1 MEIGF
6 FNSRQYASIESD
18 LSAELSTFRHLSSAL
33 MAQSGQIEQ
42 QKILRVFKL
51 INLLQ
56 GNIGK
61 PVHRLAELLETDER
75 TIYRYFKLLEAL
87 GFVVVKEFS
96 KYKIQERPE
105 YLPSA
110 STYST
115 FSSEENQWLKGL
127 IESQGKG
134 NLLKDAVLQKLQLK
148 SEVKQGTEQLFKANL
163 GRQVDLIG
171 QGIAGKKQIWLKE
184 YYSLSS
190 DTVSDRLVEP
200 VGFTSDYEHIHAFE
214 VESKTMKM
222 FKIERIGEVILASG
236 SWKFESK
243 HELPAQALFGFTG
256 KGKFSVKLKLSKK
269 AYQLMLEEHPSA
281 RPYMQIKN
289 RNQFYFQGE
298 IPQLPGLARF
308 ILGLPG
314 EVKVEEGE
322 EMKAYL
328 KEQMEKSNF

>member
-1 MEIGF
+1 
-6 FNSRQYASIESD
+6 
-18 LSAELSTFRHLSSAL
+18 

-56 GNIGK
+56 GTIGK

-105 YLPSA
+105 YLPGT

-134 NLLKDAVLQKLQLK
+134 NLLKDSILQKLQLK
-148 SEVKQGTEQLFKANL
+148 SEVKQGSEHLFKAHL

-171 QGIAGKKQIWLKE
+171 QAMTLKRRVWLKE

-190 DTVSDRLVEP
+190 DSVSDRLVEP
-200 VGFTSDYEHIHAFE
+200 VGFGSDYEHIHAFE
-214 VESKTMKM
+214 VESKSMKM
-222 FKIERIGEVILASG
+222 FKIERIGEVVIS
-236 SWKFESK
+236 SEPWQFESK

-256 KGKFSVKLKLSKK
+256 KGKYPVKLKLSKK
-269 AYQLMLEEHPSA
+269 AFQLMQEEHPNA
-281 RPYMQIKN
+281 RPFMQIKN
-289 RNQFYFQGE
+289 RNHYYFQGE
-298 IPQLPGLARF
+298 IPHLPGLARF

-328 KEQMEKSNF
+328 KEQLEKGSY

>member
-1 MEIGF
+1 
-6 FNSRQYASIESD
+6 
-18 LSAELSTFRHLSSAL
+18 
-33 MAQSGQIEQ
+33 MAKSNPIEQ

-56 GNIGK
+56 SNIGK

-96 KYKIQERPE
+96 KYKIQERPD

-110 STYST
+110 TTYST
-115 FSSEENQWLKGL
+115 FSQEENLWLKTL
-127 IESQGKG
+127 IESQAKG
-134 NLLKDAVLQKLQLK
+134 NLLKDSVLQKLQLK

-163 GRQVDLIG
+163 GRLVDLIA
-171 QGIAGKKQIWLKE
+171 QAIAGKKQIWLKE

-200 VGFTSDYEHIHAFE
+200 VGFSSDYESIHAFE
-214 VESKTMKM
+214 VESKSMKM
-222 FKIERIGEVILASG
+222 FKIERTGEVVVSSD
-236 SWKFESK
+236 SWKFEAK
-243 HELPAQALFGFTG
+243 HELPEQTLFGFSG
-256 KGKFSVKLKLSKK
+256 KRNFHVKLKLSKK
-269 AYQLMLEEHPSA
+269 AYQLMQEEHPNA
-281 RPYMQIKN
+281 IPFMQVKN
-289 RNQFYFQGE
+289 RNQYFFEGE
-298 IPQLPGLARF
+298 VSQLPGLGRF

-314 EVKVEEGE
+314 EIKLEEGE

-328 KEQMEKSNF
+328 KEQLEKGVF

>member
-1 MEIGF
+1 
-6 FNSRQYASIESD
+6 
-18 LSAELSTFRHLSSAL
+18 

-56 GNIGK
+56 GTIGK

-105 YLPSA
+105 YLPGT

-134 NLLKDAVLQKLQLK
+134 NLLKDSILQKLQLK
-148 SEVKQGTEQLFKANL
+148 SEVKQGSEHLFKAHL

-171 QGIAGKKQIWLKE
+171 HAMTLKRRVWLKE

-200 VGFTSDYEHIHAFE
+200 VGFGSDYEHIHAFE
-214 VESKTMKM
+214 VESKSMKM
-222 FKIERIGEVILASG
+222 FKIERIGEVVIS
-236 SWKFESK
+236 SEPWQFESK

-256 KGKFSVKLKLSKK
+256 KGKYPVKLKLSKK
-269 AYQLMLEEHPSA
+269 AFQLMQEEHPNA
-281 RPYMQIKN
+281 RPFMQIKN
-289 RNQFYFQGE
+289 RNHYYFQGE
-298 IPQLPGLARF
+298 IPHLPGLARF

-328 KEQMEKSNF
+328 KEQLEKGSY

>member
-1 MEIGF
+1 
-6 FNSRQYASIESD
+6 
-18 LSAELSTFRHLSSAL
+18 

-56 GNIGK
+56 GTIGK

-105 YLPSA
+105 YLPGT

-134 NLLKDAVLQKLQLK
+134 NLLKDSILQKLQLK
-148 SEVKQGTEQLFKANL
+148 SEVKQGSEHLFKAHL

-171 QGIAGKKQIWLKE
+171 QAMTLKRRVWLKE

-200 VGFTSDYEHIHAFE
+200 VGFGSDYEHIHAFE
-214 VESKTMKM
+214 VESKSMKM
-222 FKIERIGEVILASG
+222 FKIERIGEVVIS
-236 SWKFESK
+236 SEPWQFESK

-256 KGKFSVKLKLSKK
+256 KGKYPVKLKLSKK
-269 AYQLMLEEHPSA
+269 AFQLMQEEHPNA
-281 RPYMQIKN
+281 RPFMQIKN
-289 RNQFYFQGE
+289 RNHYYFQGE
-298 IPQLPGLARF
+298 IPHLPGLARF

-328 KEQMEKSNF
+328 KEQLEKGPF

>member
-1 MEIGF
+1 
-6 FNSRQYASIESD
+6 
-18 LSAELSTFRHLSSAL
+18 

-56 GNIGK
+56 GTIGK

-105 YLPSA
+105 YLPGT

-134 NLLKDAVLQKLQLK
+134 NLLKDSILQKLQLK
-148 SEVKQGTEQLFKANL
+148 SEVKQGSEHLFKAHL

-171 QGIAGKKQIWLKE
+171 QAMTLKKRVWLKE

-200 VGFTSDYEHIHAFE
+200 VGFGSDYEHIHAFE
-214 VESKTMKM
+214 VESKSMKM
-222 FKIERIGEVILASG
+222 FKIERIGEVVIS
-236 SWKFESK
+236 SEPWQFESK

-256 KGKFSVKLKLSKK
+256 KGKYPVKLKLSKK
-269 AYQLMLEEHPSA
+269 AFQLMQEEHPNA
-281 RPYMQIKN
+281 RPFMQIKN
-289 RNQFYFQGE
+289 RNHYYFQGE
-298 IPQLPGLARF
+298 IPHLPGLARF

-328 KEQMEKSNF
+328 KEQLEKGSY